1 MKMLF
6 KQRFFSWFD
15 SYDIF
20 DEEGNTIYVVKGQL
34 SWGHKLNVYDAAG
47 NYLGTVK
54 ERVLTFTP
62 TFELYLGG
70 DEPVG
75 VIRRRFFSL
84 FKPLY
89 EFSFNGWEAA
99 GDILEW
105 DYEIKNPD
113 GTVAASVSKELF
125 RWTDTYSIDV
135 EDPGDALMALMFVL
149 AVDAEKCS
157 R

>member
-20 DEEGNTIYVVKGQL
+20 DEEGNTLFTVKGQL
-34 SWGHKLNVYDAAG
+34 AWGHKLNVYDAAG

-54 ERVLTFTP
+54 ERVLTFAP
-62 TFELYLGG
+62 TFELILGG
-70 DEPVG
+70 ETIG
-75 VIRRRFFSL
+75 TIRRRL
-84 FKPLY
+84 FTLLRPAYDL
-89 EFSFNGWEAA
+89 SFNGWEAS
-99 GDILEW
+99 GNFMEW

-113 GTVAASVSKELF
+113 GTVAASISKELF

-135 EDPGDALMALMFVL
+135 YDPNDALMALMFVL

-157 R
+157 RS